1 MGLAQKQPEPS
12 TKIDGSL
19 TSEYL
24 QTLTLVERLHRQLL
38 DVVKNELDRTS
49 YGAINSVQ
57 ALLLFNIGDEKM
69 TAGELRSRGHYL
81 GSNVS
86 YNLKKLVQTGY
97 LSHQPSP
104 TDKRAV
110 HVCLTEKGQQVRA
123 IIQGLF
129 DRQLRAL
136 EPVANVG
143 AGDLQKLNGALL
155 RLERYWCDHI
165 RFQL

>member
-1 MGLAQKQPEPS
+1 MGLAQKQPES
-12 TKIDGSL
+12 SKKNDESL
-19 TSEYL
+19 TTEYL

-38 DVVKNELDRTS
+38 DVVKNELDRTRS
-49 YGAINSVQ
+49 EAINSVQ

-86 YNLKKLVQTGY
+86 YNLKKLVQIGY
-97 LSHQPSP
+97 LSHQRSP

-110 HVCLTEKGQQVRA
+110 HVCLTEKGQHVRA
-123 IIQGLF
+123 IIQELF

-143 AGDLQKLNGALL
+143 SGDLQKLNGALL

>member
-12 TKIDGSL
+12 QTVDAEL

-24 QTLTLVERLHRQLL
+24 HTLTLVERLHRQLL
-38 DVVKNELDRTS
+38 DVVKNELERTNS
-49 YGAINSVQ
+49 SEINSVQ
-57 ALLLFNIGDEKM
+57 ALLLFNIGDDRM

-86 YNLKKLVQTGY
+86 YNLKKLVQADY
-97 LSHQPSP
+97 LSHQRSP
-104 TDKRAV
+104 TDRRAV
-110 HVCLTEKGQQVRA
+110 HVCLTEKGQAVREA
-123 IIQGLF
+123 IQGLF

-136 EPVANVG
+136 QPVANVG
-143 AGDLQKLNGALL
+143 RGDLEKLNGALL
-155 RLERYWCDHI
+155 RLERYWTDHI

>member
-1 MGLAQKQPEPS
+1 MGLAQKQPELS
-12 TKIDGSL
+12 NAIDESL
-19 TSEYL
+19 TKEYL
-24 QTLTLVERLHRQLL
+24 HTLTLVERLHRQLL
-38 DVVKNELDRTS
+38 DVVKNELDRTKS
-49 YGAINSVQ
+49 AEVNSVQ
-57 ALLLFNIGDEKM
+57 ALLLFNIGDDQL

-86 YNLKKLVQTGY
+86 YNLKKLVKAEY
-97 LSHQPSP
+97 LSHQRSP

-110 HVCLTEKGQQVRA
+110 HVCLTEKGQRIRHV
-123 IIQGLF
+123 IQALF

-143 AGDLQKLNGALL
+143 ASELEKLNGALL
-155 RLERYWCDHI
+155 RLERYWSDHI